1 MKSKIVTFGILGV
14 LAFVSFVAAYFATN
28 YFTAT
33 PPEGIQ
39 LATESEKIPVDP
51 DALLLNSM
59 AQATGEKMT
68 PKERQLDELIR
79 EVRAKLKELERRER
93 RLNEREK
100 RLATASDQLKSQIR
114 KLGDLKVELAS
125 AIGPLRSARQEI
137 RRYRV
142 LITSQEMA
150 NLEAAAKMWEKME
163 PSNAARLIVE
173 MWQTKQGPAAT
184 KIFHML
190 SDKSKAAVMDQ
201 LKGENGLAPG
211 IIRQQLLIVRDDK
224 TL

>member
-1 MKSKIVTFGILGV
+1 MKGKIIKFQILGV
-14 LAFVSFVAAYFATN
+14 LAIASFVASYFVTKH
-28 YFTAT
+28 FTAT
-33 PPEGIQ
+33 PPEG
-39 LATESEKIPVDP
+39 LLLSTEDEKIPVDP

-59 AQATGEKMT
+59 AQATGNQMT

-79 EVRAKLKELERRER
+79 EVRAKIKDLERRER

-100 RLATASDQLKSQIR
+100 RLATASDQLKSQIK
-114 KLGDLKVELAS
+114 KLTDLKVELAT
-125 AIGPLRSARQEI
+125 AIGPLRAARQDI

-142 LITSQEMA
+142 LITSQEVA
-150 NLEAAAKMWEKME
+150 NIAAAAKMWEKME
-163 PSNAARLIVE
+163 PSNAARLMVE

-190 SDKSKAAVMDQ
+190 SDKSKAAVMDE
-201 LKGENGLAPG
+201 LKGERLGPE
-211 IIRQQLLIVRDDK
+211 IIRQQLLVIREDK

>member
-1 MKSKIVTFGILGV
+1 MKSKIITFGSLGV
-14 LAFVSFVAAYFATN
+14 LAIVSFTVSFLVTRH
-28 YFTAT
+28 FTAP
-33 PPEGIQ
+33 PPEGVL
-39 LATESEKIPVDP
+39 LATEAEAIPVDP

-68 PKERQLDELIR
+68 PKERQLDDLIR

-114 KLGDLKVELAS
+114 RLSDLKVELAT
-125 AIGPLRSARQEI
+125 AIGPLRSARQDI

-142 LITSQEMA
+142 LITSQEVA
-150 NLEAAAKMWEKME
+150 NIAAAAKMWEKME
-163 PSNAARLIVE
+163 PANAARLMIE
-173 MWQTKQGPAAT
+173 MWNTKQGQAAT

-190 SDKSKAAVMDQ
+190 SDKSKAAVMDE
-201 LKGENGLAPG
+201 LKSEPLAPE
-211 IIRQQLLIVRDDK
+211 IIRQQLRVIRENPAS
-224 TL
+224 

>member
-1 MKSKIVTFGILGV
+1 MKKFMPLGILVV
-14 LAFVSFVAAYFATN
+14 LAMVSFVASYFVTN

-33 PPEGIQ
+33 PPEGLQ
-39 LATESEKIPVDP
+39 LATEGEKIPVDP
-51 DALLLNSM
+51 DTLLLNSM
-59 AQATGEKMT
+59 AQATGEEMT

-79 EVRAKLKELERRER
+79 EVRAKIKELERRER

-150 NLEAAAKMWEKME
+150 NIEAAAKMWEKME
-163 PSNAARLIVE
+163 PENTARLIVE

-201 LKGENGLAPG
+201 LKGENNIAPE
-211 IIRQQLLIVRDDK
+211 IIRQQLLVVRDEN
-224 TL
+224 TMQ